1 MKCVSRSYDY
11 HYKKV
16 LAAVAELFSPFHC
29 LQSFIF
35 EADPCHSCLRGLSCK
50 CFGDLDIGSVL
61 LPVGNP
67 GSWYS
72 QKQCLLSPFLSILGS
87 GNLDA
92 EALLQFHRI

>member
-1 MKCVSRSYDY
+1 MLASRSII
-11 HYKKV
+11 KRSF
-16 LAAVAELFSPFHC
+16 AAVAEFFSPCCC

-50 CFGDLDIGSVL
+50 CFGDLDKGSVL
-61 LPVGNP
+61 LPVGNL
-67 GSWYS
+67 GSWHS
-72 QKQCLLSPFLSILGS
+72 QKQCLLSPFLSILGF